1 MTSSPCADRRRYWS
15 VLGCLGVAG
24 LELGLPASTAPAGF
38 LVDVSSSDA
47 DFPAAELVQRN
58 AHRFTLT
65 APDLATCDVD
75 LLERRI
81 VVRSAASREQDEV
94 AHFVADDVLPRIASL
109 AGRTLH
115 AAALAVDGRAFVLLG
130 PSGVGKS
137 TLAARLAL
145 EGALLLGD
153 DYAHIS
159 DGLVRPACRP
169 SRLWPES
176 AALLGLPPLAA
187 NATGKVEVSEPQGV
201 VRGSDPVPLQE
212 VLVVDDE
219 SRSVDVVEALRVV
232 LSETLRLRIPTP
244 PQALD
249 GAVDFLRRFGP
260 RRTIRRDATLED
272 LRRL

>member
-1 MTSSPCADRRRYWS
+1 LTSSPCADRRRYCS

-24 LELGLPASTAPAGF
+24 LELGLSPSTAPAGF
-38 LVDVSSSDA
+38 LVDASPSDA
-47 DFPAAELVQRN
+47 EVPVAEIVQRD

-81 VVRSAASREQDEV
+81 VVRSAAGREDDEV

-153 DYAHIS
+153 DYAHIT

-176 AALLGLPPLAA
+176 AAFLGLPPLAA
-187 NATGKVEVSEPQGV
+187 NGTGKVEVSEPHGV
-201 VRGSDPVPLQE
+201 VRGADPVPLQE

-219 SRSVDVVEALRVV
+219 ARTLDVLEALRLV
-232 LSETLRLRIPTP
+232 LSETLRLTIPTP
-244 PQALD
+244 AQALE
-249 GAVDFLRRFGP
+249 GAVDFLSEFGP
-260 RRTIRRDATLED
+260 RRTIRRDATLGD